1 MSFAEWTS
9 ADRAILLLCTK
20 TYDNPVVLA
29 RIPLRHL
36 LVPIQ
41 NGFDPVL
48 NELNHPFE
56 GIASFVS
63 QCEAN
68 RPSTRITRI
77 GELYLGGRRRLLP
90 TSGMSWRIS
99 LRDFAVAGGIKS
111 PPWL

>member
-1 MSFAEWTS
+1 VTTAHDINLFRKDPVGRVPEQCVRSP
-9 ADRAILLLCTK
+9 LLCTK

-56 GIASFVS
+56 GIASK
-63 QCEAN
+63 
-68 RPSTRITRI
+68 T
-77 GELYLGGRRRLLP
+77 
-90 TSGMSWRIS
+90 
-99 LRDFAVAGGIKS
+99 
-111 PPWL
+111 

>member
-1 MSFAEWTS
+1 MPFAEWTS

-48 NELNHPFE
+48 N
-56 GIASFVS
+56 
-63 QCEAN
+63 
-68 RPSTRITRI
+68 
-77 GELYLGGRRRLLP
+77 
-90 TSGMSWRIS
+90 
-99 LRDFAVAGGIKS
+99 
-111 PPWL
+111 